1 MSSIVPE
8 SVVSFALHK
17 IRNGLGLG
25 FSDGTVA
32 KNLPGKAGDPRNVG
46 LIPGSGRSPGV
57 GNGNPLQ
64 YPCLRNPLDRGA
76 WRATVHGLAKN
87 WTQMSM
93 HMQHADP
100 FNLI

>member
-25 FSDGTVA
+25 FSDGAVV
-32 KNLPGKAGDPRNVG
+32 KNLPGKAGDPRDVG

-57 GNGNPLQ
+57 GNGNPCQ
-64 YPCLRNPLDRGA
+64 YSCLRNPLDRGA
-76 WRATVHGLAKN
+76 WWATVHGTAKS
-87 WTQMSM
+87 WTQKSM
-93 HMQHADP
+93 PLHHADLHH
-100 FNLI
+100 LI